1 MLTVERVQAAFEA
14 SYRARF
20 SRLLPGAPVKIVSL
34 RATAIGRRPHFDLTA
49 LAPDARASLDS
60 AQRPARPV
68 WFSGRWVETAVWSRL
83 DLPVGAIVAGPAIL
97 EQPDATIVVEPG
109 QSAKVD
115 RLGDLVNLAGRRH
128 EPRGAADRRSAKRL
142 PASARRLCQGR
153 SGQRRHRRAAR
164 AARPARASDARGWRL
179 GGLDAFHAR
188 ARDAAANR

>member
-1 MLTVERVQAAFEA
+1 MSFELDMHYLGQTHAISAPLALGPEALTAETVRAPFEA

-83 DLPVGAIVAGPAIL
+83 GLPVGALVAGPAIL
-97 EQPDATIVVEPG
+97 EQPDASIVVEPG

-115 RLGDLVNLAGRRH
+115 RLGNLVIS
-128 EPRGAADRRSAKRL
+128 RGS
-142 PASARRLCQGR
+142 P
-153 SGQRRHRRAAR
+153 
-164 AARPARASDARGWRL
+164 
-179 GGLDAFHAR
+179 
-188 ARDAAANR
+188 